1 MFREGPPEEL
11 PTSRDLEGAWNKG
24 FLPEGTSRAK
34 GPYTDFTVSFTF
46 FFLIGKHFI
55 L

>member
-1 MFREGPPEEL
+1 MFREGPPEGL
-11 PTSRDLEGAWNKG
+11 PTRDLEGTWKKG

-34 GPYTDFTVSFTF
+34 GPYTDFPVFFTF
-46 FFLIGKHFI
+46 FFLIEKHFI